1 MIFNRMESLHV
12 TLTNNKMRSRI
23 ETTLRLSA
31 TPAHGIYMY
40 LGDTLKRI
48 LEKVT
53 HRNTNNSRI
62 KQFGS
67 AVVGPKN
74 PTKVGTIVSRGEH
87 PLQITGH
94 ILGTNKDYEG
104 VLRTVRY
111 SFRRAY
117 LGTRIP

>member
-1 MIFNRMESLHV
+1 MHV

-87 PLQITGH
+87 PRQITGH

-104 VLRTVRY
+104 VLRTVRF
-111 SFRRAY
+111 SFKRC
-117 LGTRIP
+117 L